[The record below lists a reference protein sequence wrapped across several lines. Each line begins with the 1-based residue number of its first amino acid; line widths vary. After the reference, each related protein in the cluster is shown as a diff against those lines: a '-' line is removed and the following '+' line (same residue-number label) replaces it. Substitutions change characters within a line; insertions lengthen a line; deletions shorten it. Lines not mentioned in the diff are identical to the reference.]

1 VPPRFIADDFPAIRS
16 RMEELRQPA
25 QRQTPEQDRLL
36 VKRLVVDRQ
45 GVLPELT
52 EFLLKYTRQRRLF

>member
-1 VPPRFIADDFPAIRS
+1 
-16 RMEELRQPA
+16 
-25 QRQTPEQDRLL
+25 